1 MSRFRSPLAILIGAA
16 LSLAGPLLAGPLQ
29 KEQVS
34 AKAKWLIH
42 VDVKA
47 FLASKTGTFVLEDLK
62 KKGLETVLSN
72 IREAFAFDPT
82 KDLKGLTV
90 YGSGFGKHPAIIV
103 AHATMDRDR
112 LTQTVQGNYTYKE
125 LKYAGHTVHQWT
137 DNPDSDQPG
146 PTRFGVFH
154 GDGLLVLTED
164 LRLIEHAVDVLDK
177 KAASLGS
184 RGASAALPS
193 AAKAPFLTACLME
206 LPQLGEGRAETVAL
220 GKVAWASLEAEEID
234 ERLRVRLAVT
244 AKTAKA
250 AAGLRKV
257 ADGILGFFD
266 LVSPEKAGA
275 ASDASAGRVVLGD
288 AVIPAEVIA
297 VLKNVA
303 VAARGRTVKVDAD
316 LPVTDV
322 TALLRILMSQGQKSA
337 ETPASTEK

>member
-1 MSRFRSPLAILIGAA
+1 MSRFRFPLAILVGAVL
-16 LSLAGPLLAGPLQ
+16 LSAGPLLAGPLR

-42 VDVKA
+42 ADVKA

-62 KKGLETVLSN
+62 KKGLETVLNN
-72 IREAFAFDPT
+72 IQEAFAFDLT

-90 YGSGFGKHPAIIV
+90 YGSGFGKNPAIIV

-112 LTQTVQGNYTYKE
+112 LTQVVQGNYTYRE

-154 GDGLLVLTED
+154 GEGLLVLTQD
-164 LRLIEHAVDVLDK
+164 LHLIEHAVDVLDK
-177 KAASLGS
+177 KTASLAS
-184 RGASAALPS
+184 RGTSAALPS

-206 LPQLGEGRAETVAL
+206 LPQLGKGKAEGVAL
-220 GKVAWASLEAEEID
+220 GKVASASLEAEETG
-234 ERLRVRLAVT
+234 ERLRVHLTVT

-250 AAGLRKV
+250 AASLRKV

-266 LVSPEKAGA
+266 LASPEKAGGASAAA
-275 ASDASAGRVVLGD
+275 ASQVVLGD
-288 AVIPAEVIA
+288 TVIPAEVIA

-303 VAARGRTVKVDAD
+303 VTARGRTVKVDAD
-316 LPVTDV
+316 LPVADV
-322 TALLRILMSQGQKSA
+322 TGLLRILMDQGQKSGETSA
-337 ETPASTEK
+337 EK